1 MKSRNLFICS
11 PNLGI
16 LDIALPL
23 INYQRKKSGKSFVI
37 LFTKPAVSRSFKEDI
52 FLVKHGK
59 NFFDEFIF
67 ISESGTWFKS
77 SSFTEFKEINQF
89 LKKYK
94 TFISRLDN
102 LSQKITI
109 LRIVSK
115 TLKKILYF
123 FEKFFY
129 LKNIILINEIF
140 MNIDLVI
147 YDILEIKKKYFQIL
161 RTLFKDLNKLSVMH
175 GISVLQSKKT
185 NKFIDH
191 NYEKSLKILSFSQS
205 EKDFFVDFGVEEK
218 DIIVSGILKHDEEWL
233 EFINSKKKPL
243 IFKEPVILF
252 SRSESEYFNYDRKR
266 LALENIKKIIL
277 DENKYKLVIK
287 THFKSGDNQ
296 IYYEIFGK
304 ENYEIN
310 WTFSDDHQFNLASN
324 AKFTIT
330 FYSSICIDMLR
341 LGIANIE
348 YLDLRG
354 LESFDN
360 DHALRDDNGHPVFDY
375 RFNDLVIPAQDINSL
390 KSAVKIA
397 DNSSFEEL
405 RKKYFALFPAK
416 SNLSYL

>member
-23 INYQRKKSGKSFVI
+23 INYQRKKSGKNFVI
-37 LFTKPAVSRSFKEDI
+37 LFTKPAVSRSFKDDI
-52 FLVKHGK
+52 FLVNHGK

-77 SSFTEFKEINQF
+77 SSFTEFQEINQF

-94 TFISRLDN
+94 TLISRLDN
-102 LSQKITI
+102 LSQKNTF

-205 EKDFFVDFGVEEK
+205 EKDFFVDFGVEEN

-233 EFINSKKKPL
+233 EFINSKRKPL
-243 IFKEPVILF
+243 IFREPVVLF
-252 SRSESEYFNYDRKR
+252 SRSESEYFNFDRKR

-287 THFKSGDNQ
+287 THFKSRDNQ

-304 ENYEIN
+304 ENYEID

-375 RFNDLVIPAQDINSL
+375 GFNDLVIPAQDIISL

-416 SNLSYL
+416 SNLSYQ

>member
-23 INYQRKKSGKSFVI
+23 INYQRKKSGKKFVI
-37 LFTKPAVSRSFKEDI
+37 LFTKPAVSRSFKEDV

-77 SSFTEFKEINQF
+77 SSFTEFQEINQF

-102 LSQKITI
+102 LSQENTF

-147 YDILEIKKKYFQIL
+147 YDILEIKKKYFQTL
-161 RTLFKDLNKLSVMH
+161 RTLFKDLNKISVMH

-205 EKDFFVDFGVEEK
+205 EKDFFVDFGVEEN
-218 DIIVSGILKHDEEWL
+218 DIIVSGILKHDAEWL
-233 EFINSKKKPL
+233 EFINSKRKPL
-243 IFKEPVILF
+243 IFKEPVVLF
-252 SRSESEYFNYDRKR
+252 SRSESEYFNFDRKR

-287 THFKSGDNQ
+287 THFKSRDNQ

-375 RFNDLVIPAQDINSL
+375 RYNDLVIPAQDINSL
-390 KSAVKIA
+390 KSAVKVA